1 MTAAT
6 YQTFG
11 DGLNQSIPLQRG
23 GTPAD
28 ISGKSIR
35 IIKVSFVG
43 AAIYLSSRAGQWIT
57 GTILVLDGGTTS
69 KSNL

>member
-28 ISGKSIR
+28 ISGISIR
-35 IIKVSFVG
+35 IKKVT
-43 AAIYLSSRAGQWIT
+43 L
-57 GTILVLDGGTTS
+57 
-69 KSNL
+69 